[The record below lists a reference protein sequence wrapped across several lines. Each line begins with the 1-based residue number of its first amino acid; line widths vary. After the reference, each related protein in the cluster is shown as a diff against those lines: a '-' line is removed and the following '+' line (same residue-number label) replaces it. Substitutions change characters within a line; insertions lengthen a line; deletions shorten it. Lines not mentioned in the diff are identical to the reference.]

1 MTERHEDPA
10 AGAGRPI
17 TTGEFRA
24 TPDVSASTAQF
35 RAFAQ
40 NDAGPARPW
49 ETAAARRSSPRIA
62 LLIVIAV
69 VVLAAIAI
77 LVASLS

>member
-10 AGAGRPI
+10 TRSGRPI

-35 RAFAQ
+35 RAFAES
-40 NDAGPARPW
+40 DAAQEPPW
-49 ETAAARRSSPRIA
+49 SMAAPSRSIA
-62 LLIVIAV
+62 KMALVIVIVA

-77 LVASLS
+77 LVTSMG